1 MLAMKKENEQL
12 WIRAGGARDA
22 SPSDSLVPTLERVAG
37 CKSGAVP
44 AIIESTPDFAHWH
57 IGGLCSDLRF
67 DVGHKVILCRNS
79 IVGDSRWDGRG
90 AKLFDPLFHAG
101 MKFFQSSERR
111 AVEEW
116 ARAGG
121 RAS

>member
-1 MLAMKKENEQL
+1 MLAMKEKNGQV
-12 WIRAGGARDA
+12 GAQKRGAPDA
-22 SPSDSLVPTLERVAG
+22 TPSDSLIPTLERVAG

-44 AIIESTPDFAHWH
+44 AIIESTPDFADWH

-67 DVGHKVILCRNS
+67 DVGHQVILCRNS

-101 MKFFQSSERR
+101 MEFFQSSERR

>member
-1 MLAMKKENEQL
+1 MLVIREKNDQL
-12 WIRAGGARDA
+12 GAQTPGAPDA
-22 SPSDSLVPTLERVAG
+22 TPSDSLVPTLERVAG

-44 AIIESTPDFAHWH
+44 AIIETTPGFAHWH

-67 DVGHKVILCRNS
+67 DVGHKVSLCRNS
-79 IVGDSRWDGRG
+79 IVGDSRWEGRG
-90 AKLFDPLFHAG
+90 AKLFDPLFRAG
-101 MKFFQSSERR
+101 MNFFQSSERR